1 MAWDEERVLAL
12 APDPASGAAGRAQA
26 EPARWTGAGASGA
39 AVWGACRGSANTPYQ
54 VCIDLGV
61 DLGGDLGGD
70 LAAPAFR
77 CSCPSRKS
85 PCKHGLGLL
94 LLWAQGRVPGAEEPE
109 WVRARLAERVRR
121 PARPGGAPRDP
132 EAAARRAE
140 QRAQRVEAGA
150 AELREWLTDR
160 IRGGLGGAA
169 SDGADELYGVAAR
182 MVDAQA
188 PGLASGLRRAAAGI
202 GRGRDWPGR
211 LLSELALLH
220 VLAEASTRLAELP
233 ADLAA
238 TVRAR
243 LGFPVETADVLANG
257 ERVVDDWLV
266 AGAADEV
273 TERLTTR
280 RTWLHGGASGRPAL
294 LLSFAPPGQP
304 LPGVLP
310 VGHRVR
316 GALAFYPGAAPLR
329 ALAADVDEP
338 VRSPPPVGDG
348 VDVAL
353 ASFAAALAADPWL
366 DRWPLLLADVAPV
379 PDGAGWALVD
389 GAGAA
394 LPLAARADVWPLLA
408 VSAGAPVT
416 VAGEWT
422 GDGLRPLTVWDRDR
436 AVRL

>member
-12 APDPASGAAGRAQA
+12 APDPASGAAGRGLAV
-26 EPARWTGAGASGA
+26 PARWTGLGASDA
-39 AVWGACRGSANTPYQ
+39 AVWGACRGSGTNPYQ
-54 VCIDLGV
+54 VCV
-61 DLGGDLGGD
+61 DLGGDL
-70 LAAPAFR
+70 APPAFR
-77 CSCPSRKS
+77 CSCPSRRS
-85 PCKHGLGLL
+85 PCKHALGLL
-94 LLWAQGRVPGAEEPE
+94 LLWAQGAVPAAAEPE
-109 WVRARLAERVRR
+109 WARAWRAERAGRR
-121 PARPGGAPRDP
+121 GARAQGAPPRDP

-150 AELREWLTDR
+150 AELREWLADR
-160 IRGGLGGAA
+160 IRGGLGSAA
-169 SDGADELYGVAAR
+169 SDGAEELYGVAAR

-220 VLAEASTRLAELP
+220 VLAEAGARLAELP

-238 TVRAR
+238 TVRTR

-257 ERVVDDWLV
+257 ERVADDWLV
-266 AGAADEV
+266 AGVADEV

-280 RTWLHGGASGRPAL
+280 RTWLRGRASGRPAL

-316 GALAFYPGAAPLR
+316 GELAFYPGTVPLR

-338 VRSPPPVGDG
+338 VRSEPPVGDG
-348 VDVAL
+348 VRVAVT
-353 ASFAAALAADPWL
+353 SFAAALAADPWL
-366 DRWPLLLADVAPV
+366 DRWPLLLAGVAPV
-379 PDGAGWALVD
+379 PDGDGWALVD
-389 GAGAA
+389 ADGAA
-394 LPLAARADVWPLLA
+394 LPLAERADPWPLLA
-408 VSAGAPVT
+408 VSAGAAVT

-422 GDGLRPLTVWDRDR
+422 GGGLRPLTVWEQDR

>member
-1 MAWDEERVLAL
+1 MLAL
-12 APDPASGAAGRAQA
+12 APDPVAAAAGREQA
-26 EPARWTGAGASGA
+26 APARWNEPGASDA
-39 AVWGACRGSANTPYQ
+39 AVWGECQGSGKHPYR
-54 VCIDLGV
+54 VV
-61 DLGGDLGGD
+61 VE
-70 LAAPAFR
+70 LAGPASR
-77 CSCPSRKS
+77 CSCPSRKL
-85 PCKHGLGLL
+85 PCKHALGLL
-94 LLWAQGRVPGAEEPE
+94 LLRARGGVPAAEEPE
-109 WVRARLAERVRR
+109 WVRTARTERRATR
-121 PARPGGAPRDP
+121 TAGDPPRDP

-150 AELREWLTDR
+150 AELREWLVDR
-160 IRGGLGGAA
+160 IRGGLGSAA
-169 SDGADELYGVAAR
+169 TDGVEELHGVAAR

-188 PGLASGLRRAAAGI
+188 PGLASGLRRAAGGI

-220 VLAEASTRLAELP
+220 VLAEAGTRLAELP
-233 ADLAA
+233 TDLAA
-238 TVRAR
+238 TVRTR
-243 LGFPVETADVLANG
+243 LGFPVETADVRANG
-257 ERVVDDWLV
+257 ERVADDWLV
-266 AGAADEV
+266 AGIADEV

-280 RTWLHGGASGRPAL
+280 RTWLHGQASGRPAL

-316 GALAFYPGAAPLR
+316 GELAFYPGAAPLR

-348 VDVAL
+348 VGAAL
-353 ASFAAALAADPWL
+353 ASFAAALAGDPWL
-366 DRWPLLLADVAPV
+366 DRWPLLLAGVAPV
-379 PDGAGWALVD
+379 PDGDGWALVD
-389 GAGAA
+389 ADGAA
-394 LPLAARADVWPLLA
+394 LPLAARVDVWPLLA

-422 GDGLRPLTVWDRDR
+422 VGGLRPLTVWDQDR